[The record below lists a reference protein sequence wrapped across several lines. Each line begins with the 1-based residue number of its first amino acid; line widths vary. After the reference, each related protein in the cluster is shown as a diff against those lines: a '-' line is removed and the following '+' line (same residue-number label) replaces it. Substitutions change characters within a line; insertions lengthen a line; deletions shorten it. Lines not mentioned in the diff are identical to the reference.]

1 MIIEKYRHPV
11 LFYGLSTAIPWAFW
25 FAAAYLSHLTPASQT
40 LAVAVSVLGVVGLLA
55 PALVAFWMI
64 WPDPDLRRD
73 IANRMFRLTGIPPIY
88 LLLACFL
95 MPGSILKLFMP
106 MTQNSVLFGVYD

>member
-25 FAAAYLSHLTPASQT
+25 FAAAYLSHLTASQT

-55 PALVAFWMI
+55 P
-64 WPDPDLRRD
+64 RSSHS
-73 IANRMFRLTGIPPIY
+73 G
-88 LLLACFL
+88 
-95 MPGSILKLFMP
+95 
-106 MTQNSVLFGVYD
+106 